1 MKTIMLVVACCAAAV
16 GFCEPGQAEFEKG
29 NACLN
34 GTGVPQDPGAAFAWF
49 RKSAVKGYLPAETE
63 IGRCYEFGIGVR
75 RDVQK
80 AVDWYVHAAERDD
93 VKALNALGALFGWG
107 PIEYR
112 DRNKAKFWF
121 MEACKKN
128 DPDALY
134 YMGLLYNGED
144 GAGDK
149 ANEYFKRAAALG
161 QKDAMSS
168 LALAQLGSPDAD
180 SKKKGLEAMTKLA
193 EEGVVDAQCSLG
205 MAYEYG
211 LSGFERNDAKAIEWC
226 TRASSNGNAIAMC
239 ILGDRYAV
247 GRGVAKDE
255 NRAFALFKKAAP
267 NSSVGA
273 YHLGVAYEKG
283 IGCEKDEKRAFAAYD
298 RAAKEGHLAAQ
309 YEVAERYGQGNGVEA
324 DDAKAEHWWKQA
336 AENGKVKSFGD
347 LEWIF
352 RHGNECDIAEGRAR
366 ALYRNA
372 AARGDTDAMLRLGM
386 SYYDLSKNAWTDREL
401 GRSWIEK
408 AAKRGHRFASNLLKQ
423 MDESSA
429 TNKDSVA
436 N

>member
-1 MKTIMLVVACCAAAV
+1 MAERISIFDEKKALAKVEIKNLRLTITNKGVD
-16 GFCEPGQAEFEKG
+16 GQAYTKWCSRTRQGKYEKG
-29 NACLN
+29 WGN
-34 GTGVPQDPGAAFAWF
+34 FKF
-49 RKSAVKGYLPAETE
+49 EFTE
-63 IGRCYEFGIGVR
+63 PFSS
-75 RDVQK
+75 K
-80 AVDWYVHAAERDD
+80 PDWLGLISSRIKI
-93 VKALNALGALFGWG
+93 VKAKRSGLYNV
-107 PIEYR
+107 
-112 DRNKAKFWF
+112 
-121 MEACKKN
+121 
-128 DPDALY
+128 DPEALY
-134 YMGLLYNGED
+134 GMGLLCNGED
-144 GAGDK
+144 DEDGK
-149 ANEYFKRAAALG
+149 AQEYFKRAAALG
-161 QKDAMSS
+161 HKGAMSS
-168 LALAQLGSPDAD
+168 LALAQLGRPDAD

-193 EEGVVDAQCSLG
+193 EEGVGDAQAWLG

-211 LSGFERNDAKAIEWC
+211 LAGLARNDAKAIEWN

-255 NRAFALFKKAAP
+255 ERAFALFKKAAP

-273 YHLGVAYEKG
+273 YHLGVAYERG
-283 IGCEKDEKRAFAAYD
+283 IGCEKNERRAFAAYD

-372 AARGDTDAMLRLGM
+372 AARGDTDAMLRHGM
-386 SYYDLSKNAWTDREL
+386 SYYDLSKNAWTDRTL

-408 AAKRGHRFASNLLKQ
+408 AAKRGHRFASKLLKQ
-423 MDESSA
+423 MDEGSGA
-429 TNKDSVA
+429 NKGSGA

>member
-1 MKTIMLVVACCAAAV
+1 MKTIVLVVACCAAAV
-16 GFCEPGQAEFEKG
+16 GVCEPGQAEFDKG

-34 GTGVPQDPGAAFAWF
+34 GTGVPQDPVAAFAWF

-107 PIEYR
+107 PMECR
-112 DRNKAKFWF
+112 DLNKAKFWF

-128 DPDALY
+128 DPEALY
-134 YMGLLYNGED
+134 GMGLLCNGED
-144 GAGDK
+144 DEDGK
-149 ANEYFKRAAALG
+149 AQEYFKRAAALG
-161 QKDAMSS
+161 HKGAMSS
-168 LALAQLGSPDAD
+168 LALAQLGRPDAD

-193 EEGVVDAQCSLG
+193 EEGVGDAQAWLG

-211 LSGFERNDAKAIEWC
+211 LAGLARNDAKAIEWN

-255 NRAFALFKKAAP
+255 ERAFALFKKAAP
-267 NSSVGA
+267 NSSAGA
-273 YHLGVAYEKG
+273 YHLGVAYERG
-283 IGCEKDEKRAFAAYD
+283 IGCEKNERRAFAAYD

-352 RHGNECDIAEGRAR
+352 RHGNECDVAEGRAR

-372 AARGDTDAMLRLGM
+372 AARGDADAMLRLGM
-386 SYYDLSKNAWTDREL
+386 SYYDLSKNAWTDKEL

-408 AAKRGHRFASNLLKQ
+408 AAKRGHRFASKLLKQ

-429 TNKDSVA
+429 TNKGSVA